1 MRVPIGNDTLIV
13 ELPDEF
19 RVEEN
24 DDGSTFAYLPGKDF
38 AEVYLSVITITS
50 PVPTE
55 SDLGYDGIVMQA
67 AQDGESAVIIDG
79 KSVYE
84 TESESRRRGGK
95 RRVHQWYV
103 GYRNFAVVITVT
115 VLARLYDDPVT
126 TKVLLLIP
134 DLIRSIR
141 EHNEDDP

>member
-1 MRVPIGNDTLIV
+1 MHVPIGNETLIV
-13 ELPDEF
+13 DLLDDF
-19 RVEEN
+19 RVEQN

-38 AEVYLSVITITS
+38 AEVYFSVLTITS

-67 AQDGESAVIIDG
+67 AQDGESAVIIGG
-79 KSVYE
+79 KCVYE
-84 TESESRRRGGK
+84 TKSESRRRGGK

-103 GYRNFAVVITVT
+103 GYRNYAVVITVT
-115 VLARLYDDPVT
+115 ILARLYDDPVT

-134 DLIRSIR
+134 DVIRSIR
-141 EHNEDDP
+141 EHSSEV